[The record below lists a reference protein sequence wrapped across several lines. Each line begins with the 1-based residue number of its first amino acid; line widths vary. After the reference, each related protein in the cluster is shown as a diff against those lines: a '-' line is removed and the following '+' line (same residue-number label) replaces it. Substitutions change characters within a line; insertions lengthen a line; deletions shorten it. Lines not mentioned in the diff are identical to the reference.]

1 MTNSVSTML
10 AAVLARE
17 GVLEFQQRPVPA
29 VTLAADVLLAVEG
42 CGICGTD
49 LHILQSPPGHPAT
62 HGSILG
68 HEFIGRVLETG
79 SAVTTLRPGQRV
91 AVAPNIS
98 CGLCA
103 ACKGGR
109 PNHCADFTTLG
120 IFKDGGL
127 APYCVVPERACHPM
141 ADHVPFEDA
150 IWVEVLSCVI
160 NSVDTVKALPGE
172 TALVLGGGPTGA
184 LHALLFAAAGA
195 TVIVSDM
202 SDDRLD
208 IVRAA
213 GIAHTINPA
222 RETLTDAVGALAPD
236 GAEIVVDCVGNQL
249 DAALDVVRTG
259 GRISLF
265 GMNMHARPAVRQ
277 NTITRNELTVYGSYV
292 GVNTFPRA
300 ISILERGVIKPS
312 SLMSAVVP
320 LEQLTEA
327 LDLLGDS
334 AAETAAPDAAGQA
347 DRSPRPR
354 PATRLTA
361 REVAVLTVVAD
372 GATDQEVA
380 ERLGLPPRTVTSYLT
395 RIYAKLGVRTR
406 TAAVRVA
413 REHNH
418 V

>member
-1 MTNSVSTML
+1 MLNTESTML
-10 AAVLARE
+10 AAVLAAE
-17 GVLEFQQRPVPA
+17 GVLEMQQRPVPR
-29 VTLAADVLLAVEG
+29 LAHPADVLLQVEG

-68 HEFIGRVLETG
+68 HEFIGRIIEAG
-79 SAVTTLRPGQRV
+79 SAVTTLRVGQRV

-98 CGLCA
+98 CGLCRS
-103 ACKGGR
+103 CKAGR

-141 ADHVPFEDA
+141 ADHVPFADA
-150 IWVEVLSCVI
+150 IWVEVLSCVV

-172 TALVLGGGPTGA
+172 TVLVLGGGPTGA
-184 LHALLFAAAGA
+184 LHALLFAAGGA

-202 SDDRLD
+202 SEPRLE
-208 IVRAA
+208 VLRAA
-213 GIAHTINPA
+213 GITRTINPG
-222 RETLTDAVGALAPD
+222 REALLEAVRAFAPD

-265 GMNMHARPAVRQ
+265 GMNTHARPAVRQ

-300 ISILERGVIKPS
+300 IAILERGVITPS
-312 SLMSAVVP
+312 VLMSAVMK
-320 LEQLTEA
+320 LEQLAEA
-327 LDLLGDS
+327 LDLLRSG
-334 AAETAAPDAAGQA
+334 TAMK
-347 DRSPRPR
+347 
-354 PATRLTA
+354 
-361 REVAVLTVVAD
+361 VAI
-372 GATDQEVA
+372 
-380 ERLGLPPRTVTSYLT
+380 R
-395 RIYAKLGVRTR
+395 
-406 TAAVRVA
+406 
-413 REHNH
+413 H
-418 V
+418 

>member
-1 MTNSVSTML
+1 MPNTESTML

-17 GVLEFQQRPVPA
+17 GVLELQQRPVPRISLP
-29 VTLAADVLLAVEG
+29 TEVLLAVEG

-68 HEFIGRVLETG
+68 HEFIGRVIEAG

-98 CGLCA
+98 CGLCP

-127 APYCVVPERACHPM
+127 ASHCVVPERACHPM
-141 ADHVPFEDA
+141 ADHVAFEDA
-150 IWVEVLSCVI
+150 IWVEVLSCVV

-172 TALVLGGGPTGA
+172 TVLVLGGGPTGA

-195 TVIVSDM
+195 SVIVSDL
-202 SDDRLD
+202 SDDRLG
-208 IVRAA
+208 ILKAA
-213 GIAHTINPA
+213 GITRTINPG
-222 RETLTDAVGALAPD
+222 RETLADAVRSFAPD

-265 GMNMHARPAVRQ
+265 GMNTHARPAVRQ

-300 ISILERGVIKPS
+300 IGILERGVISPS
-312 SLMSAVVP
+312 VLMSAVLP
-320 LEQLTEA
+320 LEQLPQA
-327 LDLLGDS
+327 LDLLRSG
-334 AAETAAPDAAGQA
+334 TAMK
-347 DRSPRPR
+347 
-354 PATRLTA
+354 
-361 REVAVLTVVAD
+361 VA
-372 GATDQEVA
+372 
-380 ERLGLPPRTVTSYLT
+380 
-395 RIYAKLGVRTR
+395 IK
-406 TAAVRVA
+406 
-413 REHNH
+413 H
-418 V
+418 